1 MVDVAQ
7 VVNLSEAGADAEKW
21 PAVPRL
27 ENGWYPTGGEVDP
40 AVNSGLMNWQAR
52 QLALRSETLRA
63 RVDDLA
69 LKAGSTVTVGNS
81 GDFSTVN
88 EALSYLSERRPGYV
102 QGGFQTQILLLDGF
116 TMAEQILVSG
126 VNLGWISIVAEAAE
140 VFIDRAYMNVP
151 FHEGA
156 APIYPSFGVKDGGT
170 LPRIDA
176 LFTMMDTGPTAGRMG
191 INAFSGGFATV
202 GGMCGI
208 KNCGDTAVLLTTS
221 ASFAGNGSV
230 FSGAGGDGAS
240 VAGGTQSTFQ
250 GADLSGA
257 GDTGLRV
264 SNGAV
269 SHAWGLDASGA
280 GQKGVHVYRGATLN
294 LLGGKCRK
302 GGSDS
307 TQDIVCES
315 GSIINATNATGGTS
329 IAVNT
334 VTPNGI
340 IFK

>member
-7 VVNLSEAGADAEKW
+7 VINLSEAGADAEKW

-40 AVNSGLMNWQAR
+40 AVNSGLINWQAR
-52 QLALRSETLRA
+52 ELALRSETLRA

-69 LKAGSTVTVGNS
+69 LKAGSVVTVGNG
-81 GDFSTVN
+81 GDFQSIN
-88 EALSYLSERRPGYV
+88 AALEFLSERRASYI

-116 TMAEQILVSG
+116 TMAEQVLVSG
-126 VNLGWISIVAEAAE
+126 VNLGWISIASEAAE
-140 VFIDRAYMNVP
+140 VFIDRAYLTTTFSENVEP
-151 FHEGA
+151 L
-156 APIYPSFGVKDGGT
+156 YPAFGVRDGGT
-170 LPRIDA
+170 LPRVDA
-176 LFTMMDTGPTAGRMG
+176 LFSMMDTGDSVGRSGLVAM
-191 INAFSGGFATV
+191 SGGFSTFSSGAGV
-202 GGMCGI
+202 
-208 KNCGDTAVLLTTS
+208 KNAGDQGVRLTTS
-221 ASFAGNGSV
+221 ASFTGNNSV
-230 FSGAGGDGAS
+230 FSGAAIDGAS
-240 VAGGTQSTFQ
+240 VAGGTRSTFQ
-250 GADLSGA
+250 YADLSGA

-280 GQKGVHVYRGATLN
+280 GQKGVYVYRGATLN

>member
-7 VVNLSEAGADAEKW
+7 VINLSEAGADAEKW

-52 QLALRSETLRA
+52 ELALRSETLRA

-69 LKAGSTVTVGNS
+69 LKAGSTVTVGNG
-81 GDFSTVN
+81 GDFQTVN

-116 TMAEQILVSG
+116 TMAEQVLVSG
-126 VNLGWISIVAEAAE
+126 VNLGWISIAAEAPE
-140 VFIDRAYMNVP
+140 VFIDRAYLNAA
-151 FHEGA
+151 FFEGA
-156 APIYPSFGVKDGGT
+156 SPLYPSFGVKDGGT

-176 LFTMMDTGPTAGRMG
+176 LFTMMDTGPAEGRLG

-202 GGMCGI
+202 GELCGI

-221 ASFAGNGSV
+221 ASFAGNNAV

-240 VAGGTQSTFQ
+240 VAGGTRSTFQ

-257 GDTGLRV
+257 ARVGLRV

-269 SHAWGLDASGA
+269 CHAWNLDASGA
-280 GQKGVHVYRGATLN
+280 VENGLNAYRGATVN
-294 LLGGKCRK
+294 AQGGKFRR
-302 GGSDS
+302 GGTD
-307 TQDIVCES
+307 TAQDILCQS
-315 GSIINATNATGGTS
+315 GSVVNANGATGGTS